1 MPNVAHTMHH
11 TVQAV
16 KLNTQMGLGP
26 RTQTH
31 HGDGLWDS
39 FGLGKPPL
47 LLETFPGASRRHQ
60 ACALASAIHTRS
72 LPALSLLAFEDC
84 PAGARRAGDWMV
96 GWTEMNGL
104 MK

>member
-47 LLETFPGASRRHQ
+47 LQRPSLGPHVDTRHVPWLVLSTPAVSQPFPRWLLRTVQ
-60 ACALASAIHTRS
+60 
-72 LPALSLLAFEDC
+72 PALGV
-84 PAGARRAGDWMV
+84 PGI
-96 GWTEMNGL
+96 GWLDGQR
-104 MK
+104 